1 MINLKLSKGDY
12 IVWGIFGSIL
22 CYAFLKKWGFLG
34 GYLQTSPYAYFVLA
48 LYLTIKSSERIDKF
62 FLERF
67 SSFYFTWVFKV
78 FKAVLVFFTFSSVVY
93 VALFS
98 TMDRL
103 LISKIS
109 GIPIQVLLPCEYP
122 PSNLEIEQELRKVW
136 RIKDTESIDDFCR
149 TENDTESR
157 SD

>member
-1 MINLKLSKGDY
+1 MIKLSKSLY

-34 GYLQTSPYAYFVLA
+34 GYLQASPYAYFGLA
-48 LYLTIKSSERIDKF
+48 LYLTIKSSERIDRYFIGK
-62 FLERF
+62 F

-78 FKAVLVFFTFSSVVY
+78 FKGALVFFTFSSVVY
-93 VALFS
+93 VAFFS

-109 GIPIQVLLPCEYP
+109 GVPIQVLLPCSYRPNP
-122 PSNLEIEQELRKVW
+122 PELEQEIRKVW
-136 RIKDTESIDDFCR
+136 RIHKFDSIDEFC
-149 TENDTESR
+149 NKD
-157 SD
+157 